1 MEKILFVSEVA
12 TGCIKLLSG
21 LSGTVSFLQVHGSI
35 YNSFIIRA
43 QSIEKA
49 HISSRCRRQSI
60 LSKWLLQCDLYHWK
74 RSTRDWKCYERIMEK
89 YRPLRQRTVR
99 AKLPRTRQ
107 GLYHRPFKRRNKIP
121 PKWTC
126 LRDWGTIL
134 TWRST
139 NRALQRQRSRSS
151 YFRRWECDRCH
162 IF

>member
-1 MEKILFVSEVA
+1 M
-12 TGCIKLLSG
+12 T
-21 LSGTVSFLQVHGSI
+21 
-35 YNSFIIRA
+35 
-43 QSIEKA
+43 
-49 HISSRCRRQSI
+49 IS
-60 LSKWLLQCDLYHWK
+60 QCDLYHWK
-74 RSTRDWKCYERIMEK
+74 RSTRDWKCYERIVEK

-126 LRDWGTIL
+126 LRDLGTIL

-139 NRALQRQRSRSS
+139 NRALQRQWSRSS

-162 IF
+162 IFWRLYRWRCEHQHTQKTTSLTERMNMLPQLRFLDQCGQFAPISAWISKVRLR